1 MDFQILFVT
10 LLKIIVLMK
19 QLATIFLILSAFA
32 ASGQPKICYVV
43 KYDLV
48 ERVGL
53 PAESTKT
60 TDAFGRV
67 SYNTTL
73 FYRYK
78 EVLNPMEK
86 NFSKREDAFR
96 FYEAAKREYDIRN
109 VAIDSMYYKIVL
121 D

>member
-1 MDFQILFVT
+1 MDFQILVVT

-19 QLATIFLILSAFA
+19 QLTTIFLILSAFA
-32 ASGQPKICYVV
+32 AYGQPKICYIV

-53 PAESTKT
+53 PPESK

-67 SYNTTL
+67 SCNTTL

-78 EVLNPMEK
+78 EVLNPIEK
-86 NFSKREDAFR
+86 NFSKREEASR